1 MSEKTPGALT
11 QRVLE
16 LLHDSDDV
24 RLSMIRRFY
33 EGEITPV
40 QLNTDAIPGHREAM
54 RELIETRQKVDTLLE
69 THPEME
75 IAFEAYRNALYA
87 VNTLELFE
95 QFANGFSLAVRLFI
109 ESVDQ

>member
-1 MSEKTPGALT
+1 MSGKTPDALV

-16 LLHDSDDV
+16 LLRDSDDE
-24 RLSMIRRFY
+24 RLSMIRRLY

-54 RELIETRQKVDTLLE
+54 RELIEARRKVDVLLE
-69 THPEME
+69 THPDTVT
-75 IAFEAYRNALYA
+75 AFEAYRNALYA

-95 QFANGFSLAVRLFI
+95 QFAKGFSLAVRLFA
-109 ESVDQ
+109 ESVDK